1 VIHLKWTIS
10 QLQKYRD
17 KNFQIDEYADVT
29 GIMERDPQ
37 IRGVSPIKVTGRA
50 DLSSGRVTFHLHLS
64 GELILP
70 CSRTLVDVKY
80 PIDID
85 TIETFL
91 FNAHGETFEGEEV
104 TVVEGDVV
112 DLIPVITENV
122 LLEIPMQVF
131 CEDVN
136 SEEAAPQSGKDWAVV
151 SEEESKQKLDPRL
164 AKLANFFDSN
174 KES

>member
-1 VIHLKWTIS
+1 MKWTVS
-10 QLQKYRD
+10 QLQKIRD
-17 KNFQIDEYADVT
+17 KVLKIDEMVDVT
-29 GIMERDPQ
+29 GIKERDAQ
-37 IRGVSPIKVTGRA
+37 IRDVSPIKVTGRA
-50 DLSSGRVTFHLHLS
+50 DISSTEITFHLHLS

-85 TIETFL
+85 TTETFL
-91 FNAHGETFEGEEV
+91 LKSAGFDYNGDDV

-112 DLIPVITENV
+112 DLLPVIEENL

-136 SEEAAPQSGKDWAVV
+136 SKEAAPQSGTDWAVI
-151 SEEESKQKLDPRL
+151 SEEENKQKVDPRF
-164 AKLANFFDSN
+164 AKLADFFDNN
-174 KES
+174 KKS